1 MVSPEDLKRML
12 DDANAKMLAAKKAL
26 DEFILAEAAHKAM
39 AKAPVLDSPCPS
51 ENEAM
56 ASAPVLCSPCPSENG
71 KKKKKRKRIKLPD
84 TSAVVKTCA
93 KPLNEEEIR
102 EAELRREKAL
112 EACSEFARTFMDE
125 EDAGT
130 VLISFFT
137 LIFQINCEYA

>member
-1 MVSPEDLKRML
+1 
-12 DDANAKMLAAKKAL
+12 
-26 DEFILAEAAHKAM
+26 M
-39 AKAPVLDSPCPS
+39 ASAPVLCSPCPS